1 LGVAPVV
8 LNLVDLAKFGGFYQI
23 GPDFSGFFPRK
34 WDLSPK
40 RAQKEGGSWDFDPQL
55 KFYINKACLSILR
68 GKIQQND
75 EEFVKFKPFLC
86 REAIEEASFG
96 GHFWEFYSTFF
107 SVVYCIRFLR
117 QRRTQHSLSETK
129 LM

>member
-1 LGVAPVV
+1 LE
-8 LNLVDLAKFGGFYQI
+8 DFTKF
-23 GPDFSGFFPRK
+23 GPDFSGFLPRK

-55 KFYINKACLSILR
+55 KFYINKACLSVLEVQ
-68 GKIQQND
+68 KQQND

-96 GHFWEFYSTFF
+96 GHFREFYSIFF
-107 SVVYCIRFLR
+107 SVVCCIRFLR
-117 QRRTQHSLSETK
+117 QRRTQQSLSETK